1 MFEVKNP
8 SRVRFVKVGRGRLA
22 LYHRPRREIF
32 ASLRRKGCTHI
43 VTLLKETEDAEF
55 YGELTRQA
63 GMEWIW
69 LPVPNGKYPKEEV
82 HERLI
87 NAIPELSS
95 LLDEGNTLL
104 IHCSAGIHRTGTVA
118 YGLLR
123 WRGVS
128 SERAMQIIGRSRK
141 ETAEGMM
148 DKRKKWG
155 DDNARPIIESQDA
168 TWITSVKEFVNQLRT
183 RLFKPRSTPTP
194 NAD

>member
-1 MFEVKNP
+1 MFEIKNP
-8 SRVRFVKVGRGRLA
+8 SKVHFVKVGRGRLA
-22 LYHRPRREIF
+22 LYHRPRREMF

-43 VTLLKETEDAEF
+43 VTLLKDTEDANF
-55 YGELTRQA
+55 YGELARQA

-69 LPVPNGKYPKEEV
+69 LPVPNGKYPKKET

-87 NAIPELSS
+87 NAMPELSR

-104 IHCSAGIHRTGTVA
+104 VHCSAGIHRTGTVA

-123 WRGVS
+123 WRGMGG
-128 SERAMQIIGRSRK
+128 ERAMQIIHRSRK

-168 TWITSVKEFVNQLRT
+168 TWLTSVKEFVNRSRT